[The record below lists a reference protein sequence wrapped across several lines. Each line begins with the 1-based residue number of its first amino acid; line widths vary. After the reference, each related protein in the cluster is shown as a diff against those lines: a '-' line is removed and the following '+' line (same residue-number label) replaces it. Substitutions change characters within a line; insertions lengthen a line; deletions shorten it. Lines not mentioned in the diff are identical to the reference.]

1 MTAPDIHRTIDAVW
15 RIESP
20 RLIAGLTRIV
30 RDIGL
35 AEDLAQDAL
44 VAALEQW
51 PESGVPDNPGAWL
64 MATAKHR
71 AIDHFRR
78 NTRLERKH
86 EELGRELGAKEMA
99 VPDLDSAL
107 DDNVGDD
114 LLRLVFISC
123 HPVLSTEAQVA
134 LTLRLLGGL
143 TTEEIARAFLVPEP
157 TVAQRIVRSKR
168 TLSEKR
174 VPFEVP
180 QGGELATRLSSVL
193 AVLYLIFNEGYSAT
207 TGDVWMRPALCE
219 EALRL
224 GRIVAE
230 LAPQEPE
237 VHGLVALMEI
247 QASRSRAR
255 VGPSGEP
262 ILLFEQNRAHWD
274 QLLIRRGLAALD
286 RAEKL
291 LTKKQLAEKAGDA
304 RGSYVLQAEIAA
316 CHARAHTPEET
327 DWPRIVALYAALS
340 QLAPSPVVELNRAV
354 AVGMAFGPEAGLELV
369 DALTA
374 ERSLAKYHLLPSV
387 RGDLLKKLS
396 RFDEARAEFER
407 AASLTR
413 NARERDLL
421 LERARA
427 CVDRSTQHEPQ

>member
-207 TGDVWMRPALCE
+207 TGDDWMRPALCE

-427 CVDRSTQHEPQ
+427 CVDHSTLHEPQ